1 MGTPRGPRAGL
12 LGHPTLPHSTVDR
25 PYPPVTASSAARAR
39 LLRRARARLGS
50 VFLASPSAP
59 APLPR
64 RRQSAGPGRA
74 MVNQAR
80 DGADAGLTRTLPKHL
95 AYAPLAARAAAGGEA
110 DAEPAGGG
118 AQGRGAAAGGA
129 AAAADR
135 RAPQH
140 EQYTHNVTSV
150 VPLEEPL
157 FQPSPPEVVFDTFE
171 PLREY
176 TTLLRFRNNDN
187 VNRRIKILAPDSSAF
202 TVEPPKALLSAGGGK
217 VAPGMECT
225 FKVHFAPKDAKD
237 YYCELVCLTERE
249 KFLVSVSARARARA
263 QSYFGALLSGAQF
276 RRNSSPFGAEPS
288 QSSPRRRA
296 GRAPASTSPTAST
309 LPQPVRA
316 DARRPSCS
324 ATRGTPAA
332 NPTLKRAAAVCG
344 DADRRLPRC
353 GRLDAGER
361 NSGAILAILRNYS
374 DATRPPRCVQADGGR
389 RVRRGDARRV
399 RLAARRATRG

>member
-1 MGTPRGPRAGL
+1 
-12 LGHPTLPHSTVDR
+12 
-25 PYPPVTASSAARAR
+25 
-39 LLRRARARLGS
+39 
-50 VFLASPSAP
+50 
-59 APLPR
+59 
-64 RRQSAGPGRA
+64 

-95 AYAPLAARAAAGGEA
+95 AYAPLAAELPPEEKRTPSLLAAELKGEA
-110 DAEPAGGG
+110 RLPA
-118 AQGRGAAAGGA
+118 AL
-129 AAAADR
+129 R
-135 RAPQH
+135 RPRIVGLLNMS
-140 EQYTHNVTSV
+140 QYTHNVTSV

-249 KFLVSVSARARARA
+249 KFLVSVSVRARARARA
-263 QSYFGALLSGAQF
+263 YFGAILSGAQF
-276 RRNSSPFGAEPS
+276 RRNSTPFGTEPS
-288 QSSPRRRA
+288 QFSPRRRA
-296 GRAPASTSPTAST
+296 GRALASTSPTAST
-309 LPQPVRA
+309 LGCSPSAPTR
-316 DARRPSCS
+316 RRPSCS

-332 NPTLKRAAAVCG
+332 ASRSAC
-344 DADRRLPRC
+344 RRR
-353 GRLDAGER
+353 
-361 NSGAILAILRNYS
+361 
-374 DATRPPRCVQADGGR
+374 TR
-389 RVRRGDARRV
+389 
-399 RLAARRATRG
+399 

>member
-1 MGTPRGPRAGL
+1 
-12 LGHPTLPHSTVDR
+12 
-25 PYPPVTASSAARAR
+25 
-39 LLRRARARLGS
+39 
-50 VFLASPSAP
+50 
-59 APLPR
+59 
-64 RRQSAGPGRA
+64 

-95 AYAPLAARAAAGGEA
+95 AYAPLAAELPPEEKRTPSLLAAELKGEA
-110 DAEPAGGG
+110 RLPA
-118 AQGRGAAAGGA
+118 AL
-129 AAAADR
+129 R
-135 RAPQH
+135 RPRIVGLLNMS
-140 EQYTHNVTSV
+140 QYTHNVTSV

-249 KFLVSVSARARARA
+249 KFLVSVSVRARARARA
-263 QSYFGALLSGAQF
+263 YFGALLCGAQF
-276 RRNSSPFGAEPS
+276 PRNSSPFGAEPS
-288 QSSPRRRA
+288 QSSPRRRV
-296 GRAPASTSPTAST
+296 GLAPASTSPTAST
-309 LPQPVRA
+309 LGCSPSAPTR
-316 DARRPSCS
+316 RRPSCS

-332 NPTLKRAAAVCG
+332 ASRSAC
-344 DADRRLPRC
+344 RRR
-353 GRLDAGER
+353 
-361 NSGAILAILRNYS
+361 
-374 DATRPPRCVQADGGR
+374 TR
-389 RVRRGDARRV
+389 
-399 RLAARRATRG
+399 

>member
-1 MGTPRGPRAGL
+1 
-12 LGHPTLPHSTVDR
+12 
-25 PYPPVTASSAARAR
+25 
-39 LLRRARARLGS
+39 
-50 VFLASPSAP
+50 
-59 APLPR
+59 
-64 RRQSAGPGRA
+64 

-95 AYAPLAARAAAGGEA
+95 AYAPLAAELPPEEKRTPSLLAAELKGEA
-110 DAEPAGGG
+110 RLPA
-118 AQGRGAAAGGA
+118 AL
-129 AAAADR
+129 R
-135 RAPQH
+135 RPRIVGLLNMS
-140 EQYTHNVTSV
+140 QYTHNVTSV

-249 KFLVSVSARARARA
+249 KFLVSVSVRPRARPRILRRTSPA
-263 QSYFGALLSGAQF
+263 
-276 RRNSSPFGAEPS
+276 RNSRAIRPRLVLSRPNP
-288 QSSPRRRA
+288 PLRRRA
-296 GRAPASTSPTAST
+296 GLAPASTSPTAST
-309 LPQPVRA
+309 LGCSPSAPTR
-316 DARRPSCS
+316 RRPSCS

-332 NPTLKRAAAVCG
+332 ASRSAC
-344 DADRRLPRC
+344 RRR
-353 GRLDAGER
+353 
-361 NSGAILAILRNYS
+361 
-374 DATRPPRCVQADGGR
+374 TR
-389 RVRRGDARRV
+389 
-399 RLAARRATRG
+399 

>member
-1 MGTPRGPRAGL
+1 
-12 LGHPTLPHSTVDR
+12 
-25 PYPPVTASSAARAR
+25 
-39 LLRRARARLGS
+39 
-50 VFLASPSAP
+50 
-59 APLPR
+59 
-64 RRQSAGPGRA
+64 

-95 AYAPLAARAAAGGEA
+95 AYAPLAAELPPEEKRTPSLLAAELKGEA
-110 DAEPAGGG
+110 RLPA
-118 AQGRGAAAGGA
+118 AL
-129 AAAADR
+129 R
-135 RAPQH
+135 RPRIVGLLNMS
-140 EQYTHNVTSV
+140 QYTHNVTSV

-249 KFLVSVSARARARA
+249 KFLVSVSVRARARNHISA
-263 QSYFGALLSGAQF
+263 HFSPA
-276 RRNSSPFGAEPS
+276 RNSRAIRPRSALSRS

-296 GRAPASTSPTAST
+296 GLAPASTSPTAST
-309 LPQPVRA
+309 LGCSPSAPTR
-316 DARRPSCS
+316 RRPSCS

-332 NPTLKRAAAVCG
+332 ASRSAC
-344 DADRRLPRC
+344 RRR
-353 GRLDAGER
+353 
-361 NSGAILAILRNYS
+361 
-374 DATRPPRCVQADGGR
+374 TR
-389 RVRRGDARRV
+389 
-399 RLAARRATRG
+399 

>member
-1 MGTPRGPRAGL
+1 
-12 LGHPTLPHSTVDR
+12 
-25 PYPPVTASSAARAR
+25 
-39 LLRRARARLGS
+39 
-50 VFLASPSAP
+50 
-59 APLPR
+59 
-64 RRQSAGPGRA
+64 

-95 AYAPLAARAAAGGEA
+95 AYAPLAAELPPEEKRTPSLLAAELKGEA
-110 DAEPAGGG
+110 RLPA
-118 AQGRGAAAGGA
+118 AL
-129 AAAADR
+129 R
-135 RAPQH
+135 RPRIVGLLNMS
-140 EQYTHNVTSV
+140 QYTHNVTSV

-249 KFLVSVSARARARA
+249 KFLVSVSVRPRARPRILRRTSPARNIRA
-263 QSYFGALLSGAQF
+263 IRPRLVLS
-276 RRNSSPFGAEPS
+276 RRK
-288 QSSPRRRA
+288 SSPRRRA
-296 GRAPASTSPTAST
+296 GRGPASTSPTAST
-309 LPQPVRA
+309 LGCSPSAPTR
-316 DARRPSCS
+316 RRPSCS

-332 NPTLKRAAAVCG
+332 ASRSAC
-344 DADRRLPRC
+344 RRR
-353 GRLDAGER
+353 
-361 NSGAILAILRNYS
+361 
-374 DATRPPRCVQADGGR
+374 TR
-389 RVRRGDARRV
+389 
-399 RLAARRATRG
+399 

>member
-1 MGTPRGPRAGL
+1 
-12 LGHPTLPHSTVDR
+12 
-25 PYPPVTASSAARAR
+25 
-39 LLRRARARLGS
+39 
-50 VFLASPSAP
+50 
-59 APLPR
+59 
-64 RRQSAGPGRA
+64 

-95 AYAPLAARAAAGGEA
+95 AYAPLAAELPPEEKRTPSLLAAELKGEA
-110 DAEPAGGG
+110 RLPA
-118 AQGRGAAAGGA
+118 AL
-129 AAAADR
+129 R
-135 RAPQH
+135 RPRIVGLLNMS
-140 EQYTHNVTSV
+140 QYTHNVTSV

-249 KFLVSVSARARARA
+249 KFLVSVSVRAARAPAHTSA
-263 QSYFGALLSGAQF
+263 HFSGAIPGAIRPRLVLS
-276 RRNSSPFGAEPS
+276 RRK
-288 QSSPRRRA
+288 SSPRRRA
-296 GRAPASTSPTAST
+296 GRGPASTSPTAST
-309 LPQPVRA
+309 LGCSPSAPTR
-316 DARRPSCS
+316 RRPSCS

-332 NPTLKRAAAVCG
+332 ASRSAC
-344 DADRRLPRC
+344 RRR
-353 GRLDAGER
+353 
-361 NSGAILAILRNYS
+361 
-374 DATRPPRCVQADGGR
+374 TR
-389 RVRRGDARRV
+389 
-399 RLAARRATRG
+399 